1 MIDIY
6 TDGSCSDNPGPGG
19 WAAIVVQD
27 GRQVELKGSVEGT
40 TSNRMEL
47 TAAINGLA
55 HVPEGSEVSI
65 HSDSEYLVNT
75 MTRNWKRRANLDL
88 WHRLD
93 ELTAA
98 RKVKWVWVEGHSG
111 HPGNER
117 ADRLAVEMSACT
129 GRMPRRQGE
138 GPTHFDSSGQV
149 YMVDVSEKQITQRAA
164 VAKGAVKMNPST
176 LELIERG
183 QAAKGDVLAVAQ
195 MAGIMAAKRT
205 SELIPLCHPLRL
217 AGVAV
222 EFQLDR
228 ERSVVE
234 ITATVK
240 ASERTGLEMEALTA
254 VAVSALT
261 IYDMCKAVDRG
272 MKIEGIR
279 LVKKT
284 GGKSGTITLE

>member
-1 MIDIY
+1 
-6 TDGSCSDNPGPGG
+6 
-19 WAAIVVQD
+19 
-27 GRQVELKGSVEGT
+27 
-40 TSNRMEL
+40 MEL
-47 TAAINGLA
+47 TAAINGLT
-55 HVPEGSEVSI
+55 HVPEDSEVNI
-65 HSDSEYLVNT
+65 YSDSEYLVNT

-98 RKVKWVWVEGHSG
+98 RKVKWIWVEGHSSD
-111 HPGNER
+111 PGNER
-117 ADRLAVEMSACT
+117 ANRLAVEMSACT
-129 GRMPRRQGE
+129 SQMPCRQSE
-138 GPTHFDSSGQV
+138 RPTHFDSSGRV
-149 YMVDVSEKQITQRAA
+149 HMVDVSEKQITQRAA

-195 MAGIMAAKRT
+195 VAGIMAAKKT

-217 AGVAV
+217 ASVAV
-222 EFQLDR
+222 EFHLDR
-228 ERSVVE
+228 EGSVVE

-240 ASERTGLEMEALTA
+240 AAERTGLEMEALTA
-254 VAVSALT
+254 VAVGALT

-272 MKIEGIR
+272 MRIEGIR

>member
-1 MIDIY
+1 MIDIF
-6 TDGSCSDNPGPGG
+6 TDGSCSGNPGPGG

-55 HVPEGSEVSI
+55 HIPEGSAVSI

-93 ELTAA
+93 ELTAT
-98 RKVKWVWVEGHSG
+98 RKVKWIWVEGHDG
-111 HPGNER
+111 NPGNER
-117 ADRLAVEMSACT
+117 ANRLAMEMSACA
-129 GRMPRRQGE
+129 GENPRRQGE
-138 GPTHFDSSGQV
+138 RPTHFDSSGQV
-149 YMVDVSEKQITQRAA
+149 HMVDVSEKQITQRAA

-176 LELIERG
+176 LELIEQG
-183 QAAKGDVLAVAQ
+183 QAGKGDVLAVAQ
-195 MAGIMAAKRT
+195 LAGIMAAKRT

-217 AGVAV
+217 ASVAV
-222 EFQLDR
+222 EFHLDR
-228 ERSVVE
+228 EESIVE

-240 ASERTGLEMEALTA
+240 AAERTGLEMEALTA
-254 VAVSALT
+254 VAVGALT

-272 MKIEGIR
+272 MRIEGIR

>member
-1 MIDIY
+1 
-6 TDGSCSDNPGPGG
+6 
-19 WAAIVVQD
+19 
-27 GRQVELKGSVEGT
+27 
-40 TSNRMEL
+40 MEL

-55 HVPEGSEVSI
+55 HVPEGSEVSMY
-65 HSDSEYLVNT
+65 SDSEYLVNT

-98 RKVKWVWVEGHSG
+98 RKVKWIWVEGHVG
-111 HPGNER
+111 HPENER
-117 ADRLAVEMSACT
+117 ANRLAMEMSA
-129 GRMPRRQGE
+129 RNDQMPHRQGE
-138 GPTHFDSSGQV
+138 KPTHFNSSGQV
-149 YMVDVSEKQITQRAA
+149 HMVDVSEKQITQRMA

-176 LELIERG
+176 LELIECG
-183 QAAKGDVLAVAQ
+183 DTAKGDVLAVAQ
-195 MAGIMAAKRT
+195 IAGIMAAKKT

-217 AGVAV
+217 ANVAV

-228 ERSVVE
+228 EQGVVE

-240 ASERTGLEMEALTA
+240 AAERTGLEMEALTA
-254 VAVSALT
+254 TAVSALT

-272 MKIEGIR
+272 MRIEGIR